1 MIHELKTYRFTFDPS
16 RNRWQIETP
25 RQYRKLGTSRTGLR
39 TYEICNIPE
48 YMTREQL
55 AAKMPHPPEHEFYL
69 SYDNAHLWR
78 EL

>member
-39 TYEICNIPE
+39 TYEIRNIPE